1 MCTHTQKTSID
12 IEDLLKFEPRAI
24 DLITEHYD
32 SIKQIIFRLLAD
44 DSSNESNLQLF
55 IKKQCAEHKIHGIL
69 QKSSLLYV
77 YRKMYVDKDIATY
90 DPKIE
95 EKLKGKASR
104 SASGVEVCAL
114 TMSPYP
120 NSNLIE
126 DKELYQRIRDETVLP
141 EESAAANTCDY
152 ECYFCESSPGMPKS
166 YDRFE
171 PSVAAGLQNYF
182 DPQRELRSRLATYI
196 INGHA
201 LGKIEIILLG
211 GTITSFERFTKKVT
225 IDDHG
230 IVKEVELKYLEWFLC
245 SVYYEANTLFEL
257 TNKRMMKTIKEEM
270 KINETSINTI
280 IGVTI
285 ETRPDCVS
293 SRAFKWYRELGIT
306 RIQIGVQSLDD
317 NILLRINRGCTTKDY
332 IKALRLAKQFGYKID
347 THQMPDLPKPY
358 TTEFLNKTNGKAA
371 EDFEIE
377 DIDWNHDMVIKDLE
391 TFYGFIFDAAIKSD
405 QWKIYPCSVISNTP
419 LLKQFQKGLH
429 KPYANEY
436 YTKDELEAKYNYS
449 QESFGCGPRVDWNNR
464 HNINISLEQFKNDFR
479 SFINFFVNN
488 YESSLYNLLDILI
501 IYVKIH
507 VPVWVRLNRITRDIP
522 THFVK
527 DGVKHTVIH
536 GGVCDPG
543 KRTIIEKI
551 MNTLKLKCN
560 CIRCREIGNDKYDR
574 NNVNI
579 SVVTYDASEGIEH
592 FIQCVTDDNKLLGFL
607 RLRFDNMAGRTL
619 SGQIIFPEL
628 IDAAMI
634 RELHVYGTK
643 TGLYEKRSEQVQHT
657 GIGYM
662 LVTKAIEM
670 AESAGYKKITVISG
684 EGVKQY
690 YRNKFGFADD
700 GLYLSRPIFS
710 NKLVPKD
717 NGIIMLYIFMLIL
730 ICWISYKSFQNMI

>member
-1 MCTHTQKTSID
+1 MCSNTQKTSVD

-24 DLITEHYD
+24 DLITKHYD

-44 DSSNESNLQLF
+44 DPPNLQLF
-55 IKKQCAEHKIHGIL
+55 IKKQCAEHKIDGIL

-77 YRKMYVDKDIATY
+77 YRKMYVDKDIAVY
-90 DPKIE
+90 DPQIE
-95 EKLKGKASR
+95 GKLKAKASR

-114 TMSPYP
+114 TMSAYP

-126 DKELYQRIRDETVLP
+126 DKELYKRICDETVLP

-152 ECYFCESSPGMPKS
+152 DCYFCESSPGMPKS

-225 IDDHG
+225 INDHG
-230 IVKEVELKYLEWFLC
+230 IIKEVELKYLEWFLC

-257 TNKRMMKTIKEEM
+257 TNKRTMKTIKEEM

-293 SRAFKWYRELGIT
+293 PRAFKWYRELGIT
-306 RIQIGVQSLDD
+306 RIQLGVQSLDD

-332 IKALRLAKQFGYKID
+332 VKALQLAKQFGYKID

-358 TTEFLNKTNGKAA
+358 TNEFLEKTNGKAM
-371 EDFEIE
+371 EDFEME

-391 TFYGFIFDAAIKSD
+391 TFYGFIFDPTIKSD

-436 YTKDELEAKYNYS
+436 YTKDELDAKYNYS
-449 QESFGCGPRVDWNNR
+449 ASAKTIDWNDR
-464 HNINISLEQFKNDFR
+464 HNINISLEQFKNDFI
-479 SFINFFVNN
+479 SFLNFFITN
-488 YESSLYNLLDILI
+488 YESTLYNLLDILI
-501 IYVKIH
+501 VYIKIH

-527 DGVKHTVIH
+527 DNVKHVVIH

-551 MNTLKLKCN
+551 MNTLNLKCN
-560 CIRCREIGNDKYDR
+560 CIRCREIGNETYDK
-574 NNVNI
+574 NNVQIN
-579 SVVTYDASEGIEH
+579 VVTFDASEGTEH
-592 FIQCVTDDNKLLGFL
+592 FIQCVVNDNKLLGFL

-657 GIGYM
+657 GIGHM

-670 AESAGYKKITVISG
+670 ASGAGYAKITVISG

-690 YRNKFGFADD
+690 YRNKFGFVDD
-700 GLYLSRPIFS
+700 GLYLSRPLRQNNIT
-710 NKLVPKD
+710 LLLQD
-717 NGIIMLYIFMLIL
+717 NNIILLYIFILIL
-730 ICWISYKSFQNMI
+730 ICWTGYKLFQNII